1 MKTLVF
7 IFLLLPAS
15 ALSQTNL
22 PNTFMGA
29 PPENLPLGSSDVLP
43 IIQND
48 NIKNVPATALAPPFV
63 QPLAYGCAGNGSA
76 DDTACVQRT
85 IEAASAAG
93 LPMFFDGSHRYLIT
107 STLNV
112 TQPAALLGPLTY
124 GYGIGVAPTSPT
136 FGCSWGLFNDGTGI
150 TLLNVSAPTARIEG
164 VCIQIAP
171 NDRNPR
177 AGAAIVLAPPSGG
190 AQSGVIVEKNTIV
203 RPYNGIMV
211 GGGPS
216 STCCGANTTIGS
228 IISNNTIR
236 DPTGLA
242 IANGQH
248 TYGAATSGNTYWNN
262 NIFCGSAASKA
273 TGVGFAL
280 FDGDIDYNGTN
291 NGPEAC
297 NIGFE
302 VVPGT
307 VSGKAQN
314 VGGQFRGALGDQ
326 SAIHDLLIQPSTALG
341 TVDFFDAVNAWA
353 ATTGNRRTVLVD
365 CATGSCQEIS
375 FVGSNFHGG
384 TGQAVPVMDIEGGS
398 GGPYDLS
405 IVGSNICQFGT
416 PGANGIALKI
426 NETSAGNGRIVVS
439 GNRLGTGCPGRALHT
454 GIWLAVSGGSGLVT
468 ITGNDISAVNTPIS
482 YAPTGTDHVIVANN
496 MGLDDIFTAVAD
508 AATIDPGLYPRIVI
522 RGTGKTVTSIN
533 RGYVNRQLRIV
544 TRDGAVSFAT
554 GGNICNAVTS
564 SGALGTVLADYDATA
579 SCWSMK

>member
-1 MKTLVF
+1 M
-7 IFLLLPAS
+7 
-15 ALSQTNL
+15 
-22 PNTFMGA
+22 
-29 PPENLPLGSSDVLP
+29 
-43 IIQND
+43 
-48 NIKNVPATALAPPFV
+48 
-63 QPLAYGCAGNGSA
+63 
-76 DDTACVQRT
+76 
-85 IEAASAAG
+85 
-93 LPMFFDGSHRYLIT
+93 
-107 STLNV
+107 
-112 TQPAALLGPLTY
+112 
-124 GYGIGVAPTSPT
+124 
-136 FGCSWGLFNDGTGI
+136 
-150 TLLNVSAPTARIEG
+150 
-164 VCIQIAP
+164 
-171 NDRNPR
+171 
-177 AGAAIVLAPPSGG
+177 
-190 AQSGVIVEKNTIV
+190 
-203 RPYNGIMV
+203 

-242 IANGQH
+242 VANGQH

-262 NIFCGSAASKA
+262 NIFCGSVASKA

-307 VSGKAQN
+307 VSDKAQN

-341 TVDFFDAVNAWA
+341 TIDFFDAVNAWA

-426 NETSAGNGRIVVS
+426 DETSAGNGRIVVS

-508 AATIDPGLYPRIVI
+508 AATIDPGLSPGSLFR
-522 RGTGKTVTSIN
+522 
-533 RGYVNRQLRIV
+533 NRQDGYIHKPWVCQSPVANSYERRCCFV
-544 TRDGAVSFAT
+544 RDRRQHLQCGHEQWRARNRFGRLQFDSKLLVDEMRWLDPAGGPSMIRDERQTCRFHEQCRSGIAVRPH
-554 GGNICNAVTS
+554 GR
-564 SGALGTVLADYDATA
+564 ALAQVP
-579 SCWSMK
+579 